1 MMRKIMN
8 QVNYKQKKQPKPQ
21 TQQKKPKHD
30 LRILFTGGGTGGHFF
45 PILSIK
51 QQIEKICQEQNIA
64 LPRFLLIGSGRKF
77 KKMAQENT
85 DIPYKSV
92 LSGKIR
98 RYLTFKSIFQN
109 LFDFFKMPFGIL
121 QALWQVWLFMPDVVF
136 GKGGFASVPIVLTAW
151 IYRIPIIIH
160 ESDSIPG
167 LANRALAKLAKKT
180 AISYEEAK
188 KYFPF
193 KKIILTGNPIRA
205 ELLQG
210 SKDQAVKIFNLDPA
224 KQTILVLGG
233 SQGARS
239 INDIIIQILPKLNNY
254 NLIHQYGNQ
263 NEDQIRPLQNL
274 QKLKTY
280 CPVPFLKQELKHAY
294 AAADLIISRT
304 GANILTEISALAK
317 PCILIPLPT
326 SSFDHQVENA
336 MIFAQNDAGIILEQ
350 ENLRPH
356 ILLEKINRLLLQ
368 KELAKNMGKHA
379 RELYMPDAGK
389 MIGQKILKLAEVS

>member
-1 MMRKIMN
+1 MN
-8 QVNYKQKKQPKPQ
+8 QVNYKSQLKPTKQ
-21 TQQKKPKHD
+21 D

-51 QQIEKICQEQNIA
+51 QQIEKIVKEKNISI
-64 LPRFLLIGSGRKF
+64 PRFLLIGSGKEF
-77 KKMAQENT
+77 KKMAKENT
-85 DIPYKSV
+85 DMKFKSV
-92 LSGKIR
+92 FSGKIR

-109 LFDFFKMPFGIL
+109 IFDFFKMPFGIL
-121 QALWQVWLFMPDVVF
+121 QALWQVWLFMPNVVF
-136 GKGGFASVPIVLTAW
+136 GKGGFASVPVVFVAW

-167 LANRALAKLAKKT
+167 LANRVLAKFAQKI
-180 AISYEEAK
+180 AISYEMTE
-188 KYFPF
+188 KYFLP
-193 KKIILTGNPIRA
+193 KKIILAGNPIRE

-210 SKDQAVKIFNLDPA
+210 SKEQAVKIFNLDPA

-239 INDIIIQILPKLNNY
+239 INDIIIQVLPELGNY
-254 NLIHQYGNQ
+254 NLIHQYGNR

-280 CPVPFLKQELKHAY
+280 CSVPFLGQELKHAY

-304 GANILTEISALAK
+304 GANILTEISALGK

-326 SSFDHQVENA
+326 SSFGHQVENA
-336 MIFAQNDAGIILEQ
+336 MMYAQNDAGIVLEQ

-356 ILLEKINRLLLQ
+356 ILLEKINRLLQQ

-389 MIGQKILKLAEVS
+389 IIGKDILKLAKVL